1 MGFRDLKAFNL
12 AILAKQ
18 EWRMIQESN
27 SLLYWC
33 FKARYSPQTSFLEA
47 VESLNSTQV
56 QSLLE
61 SGEWLLNLG
70 SW

>member
-33 FKARYSPQTSFLEA
+33 FKARYFPQTSFLEA